1 MQEINFA
8 KFLTLQLS
16 CFEPMCNQIQIVRYL
31 YKEFGYLIISS
42 SQILCTGQRMFIV
55 QAKDVLFRMFLLKEG
70 TFSARQ
76 KNVIGQLLPITK
88 CKQS

>member
-16 CFEPMCNQIQIVRYL
+16 CFEPMCNQIQIVRL
-31 YKEFGYLIISS
+31 LILLSS